1 MISVLR
7 ALRPRGRWRLPHPL
21 VGSGVLAL
29 ALLFPVYAPAQEARG
44 AGALRD
50 AVLRSNPELAA
61 RRAAVQAAE
70 ARARSAGFAAPAVL
84 SGEAEEIP
92 GINLRNASVRL
103 EVEKEFLS
111 RGRRDAARALAAAE
125 TRAASAQLA
134 SAERR
139 VAALAARALTR
150 AAGWSAIARRLGA
163 EDSLLVSAE
172 AALRARFSVG
182 DARYVDVLRLRTER
196 LRVQSE
202 RAEAAAEARA
212 GRVALDALLGPASG
226 PERTTL
232 LEGALA
238 EAVDRTP
245 TALSPPPDVDSLLAQ
260 SGAVRLAEVAVE
272 RARAGR
278 QLLLAEQRPRL
289 AGAVGVQRFPSDEGG
304 SSLGPTLGAS
314 VSLPFTARRANAT
327 AAQAAGADVAA
338 AEAERSAMVAAVRAE
353 LVAARERY
361 EAARTRLAV
370 YDAALLRGAREE
382 REAALA
388 SFRTGEL
395 SLIELLDFERA
406 LARAETERLRSVLD
420 AADALADLLAAGTDA
435 GGSEPHDTDRRS
447 GASHE

>member
-1 MISVLR
+1 M
-7 ALRPRGRWRLPHPL
+7 
-21 VGSGVLAL
+21 VLAAA
-29 ALLFPVYAPAQEARG
+29 ALLFPLQARAQ
-44 AGALRD
+44 AGPHTEALRE
-50 AVLRSNPELAA
+50 AILRTNPELAA

-70 ARARSAGFAAPAVL
+70 ARGRAAGFAAPAVL

-92 GINLRNASVRL
+92 GIDLRDASVRV
-103 EVEKEFLS
+103 EVERELLS
-111 RGRRDAARALAAAE
+111 RGRRDAARAVAAADV
-125 TRAASAQLA
+125 RAAAAALS

-139 VAALAARALTR
+139 LAALATRALTQE
-150 AAGWSAIARRLGA
+150 AGWSAIARRLGA

-202 RAEAAAEARA
+202 RAEAVAEARA
-212 GRVALDALLGPASG
+212 GRVALEALLGPAPA
-226 PERTTL
+226 PEQTAL
-232 LEGALA
+232 LETALA
-238 EAVDRTP
+238 EAAGRAPT
-245 TALSPPPDVDSLLAQ
+245 TALPPPPDVDSLLAQ
-260 SGAVRLAEVAVE
+260 SGAIRLAEAEVE

-289 AGAVGVQRFPSDEGG
+289 AGTVGVQRFPSDGGG
-304 SSLGPTLGAS
+304 STLGPTLGAS

-327 AAQAAGADVAA
+327 ATEAAAADVAA
-338 AEAERSAMVAAVRAE
+338 AEAERAATTAAVRAE

-388 SFRTGEL
+388 SFRTGDL

-420 AADALADLLAAGTDA
+420 AADALADLLAAGSGAGAPDHDETTSRT
-435 GGSEPHDTDRRS
+435 GGSHDR
-447 GASHE
+447 

>member
-1 MISVLR
+1 MISTLR
-7 ALRPRGRWRLPHPL
+7 ALRPRGRWHLPPPL
-21 VGSGVLAL
+21 LGVEVLAL
-29 ALLFPVYAPAQEARG
+29 ALLFPLHARAQEGPG
-44 AGALRD
+44 AGALRE
-50 AVLRSNPELAA
+50 AVLRSNPEVAA
-61 RRAAVQAAE
+61 RRTAVRAAG
-70 ARARSAGFAAPAVL
+70 ARARAAGFAAPAVL

-92 GINLRNASVRL
+92 GADPGQASVRL
-103 EVEKEFLS
+103 EVEKELLS

-125 TRAASAQLA
+125 VRAASAELA

-139 VAALAARALTR
+139 VAARAARALTQ

-212 GRVALDALLGPASG
+212 GRVALEAILGPGPTPEQAALLEAALVEAASRAPA
-226 PERTTL
+226 
-232 LEGALA
+232 AL
-238 EAVDRTP
+238 P
-245 TALSPPPDVDSLLAQ
+245 PPPDMDSLLAR
-260 SGAVRLAEVAVE
+260 SGAVLLAEAAVE

-289 AGAVGVQRFPSDEGG
+289 AAAVGVQRFPSDEGG
-304 SSLGPTLGAS
+304 STLGPTLGAS
-314 VSLPFTARRANAT
+314 VSLPFTARRGNAA
-327 AAQAAGADVAA
+327 AAQAAGVDVAA
-338 AEAERSAMVAAVRAE
+338 AEAERAAVAAAVRAE
-353 LVAARERY
+353 LVVARERY
-361 EAARTRLAV
+361 ESARTRLAV

-388 SFRTGEL
+388 SFRTGDL

-406 LARAETERLRSVLD
+406 LARAETERLRGVLD
-420 AADALADLLAAGTDA
+420 AADALADLLAAGSGA
-435 GGSEPHDTDRRS
+435 AEPHDTDRRS
-447 GASHE
+447 GGSHER